1 MPGPAV
7 HHIVAQ
13 RTIAQL
19 RRRSHRGMPAAFLD
33 RVEGEWSS
41 WLYFGCQ
48 GPDPLFF
55 NTKDVHPYVREIVRV
70 YLDVV
75 DFIEGIKQA
84 IRDAIPQHLLDAAA
98 KLEAAYDDVARRS
111 VLLGE
116 IEQGL
121 REVRNT
127 LRMLALQLEA
137 GAKDFLLG
145 DWVFGLLTH
154 PKQTVGMYAPPKWW
168 WFDTLHYRRTG
179 AYATRLLQNAKP
191 DSPELAYAIGYL
203 THFAADTVGHP
214 YVNLICG
221 GPFRTHGQRHKLV
234 ENHQDVFAWSAV
246 HQDQDFIESRL
257 ANAYV
262 IAGSET
268 ALPRELNEF
277 ILRTLHEV
285 YVAPGYDY
293 GAPMNSSD
301 LDDTYRLWLK
311 WFATTTNAVDLPK
324 PVPYSLTRELQEGWE
339 QFADNMGDLASAV
352 AQAAR
357 GPRGIWDIVKLLAT
371 AAVAAVLAAIAIAD
385 YLLGTLA
392 SLGAAPIR
400 HLLAVAYED
409 LYNSFQW
416 FHQALAL
423 KGLAFP
429 FKKQLTQHTVQHVLN
444 PGRSDS
450 TGASA
455 TSIRNG
461 YPYKKFNPPH
471 LPHDRHL
478 VYPRGYGS
486 IPDNMKEWSPSTVAP
501 DSYFASDVFHYIEGD
516 PEFDTVDADFY
527 QFAKSFTESSGGSMS
542 PAAIE
547 DRFRTLA
554 ARGRRGGLGSAV
566 AFSRFLLGQF
576 QQGET
581 IPDFNLDGDRGYAFQ
596 CWRRVKD
603 PTEFN
608 NPEATHLAVET
619 DPDIAR
625 HNVLNTQ
632 TDILHPQPEI
642 R

>member
-13 RTIAQL
+13 RTIEQL
-19 RRRSHRGMPAAFLD
+19 RRRSHPRMTPAFLD
-33 RVEGEWSS
+33 RLEGEWSP
-41 WLYFGCQ
+41 WIHFGCQ

-55 NTKDVHPYVREIVRV
+55 NSKDVHPYVREIVRV

-75 DFIEGIKQA
+75 DFNEEIKRK
-84 IRDAIPQHLLDAAA
+84 IRDAIPQHLLDAATT
-98 KLEAAYDDVARRS
+98 LEAADDVARRS
-111 VLLGE
+111 VLLEE

-121 REVRNT
+121 RDVRNT
-127 LRMLALQLEA
+127 LGMLALRLEA

-145 DWVFGLLTH
+145 NWVFSLLTH

-179 AYATRLLQNAKP
+179 AYATRLLQNARP
-191 DSPELAYAIGYL
+191 DSPEMAYAIGYL

-214 YVNLICG
+214 YVNMISG

-234 ENHQDVFAWSAV
+234 ENHQDVFAWSAANRN
-246 HQDQDFIESRL
+246 QEFIESRL
-257 ANAYV
+257 ADAYV
-262 IAGSET
+262 IGGSKT
-268 ALPRELNEF
+268 ALPRELNEL
-277 ILRTLHEV
+277 ILKTLHEV
-285 YVAPGYDY
+285 YVAPGYAY
-293 GAPMNSSD
+293 CAPMNSSD

-311 WFATTTNAVDLPK
+311 WFAATTNAIDLPK

-339 QFADNMGDLASAV
+339 RFADTMGDMATAV
-352 AQAAR
+352 THAAR
-357 GPRGIWDIVKLLAT
+357 GARGIWDIVKLLAT

-392 SLGAAPIR
+392 TLGAAPIR
-400 HLLAVAYED
+400 HLLALAYED

-429 FKKQLTQHTVQHVLN
+429 FNRQLTHHAVQHVLN

-455 TSIRNG
+455 YSIRNE
-461 YPYKKFNPPH
+461 YPYKKFNPPG
-471 LPHDRHL
+471 LAEERHL

-486 IPDNMKEWSPSTVAP
+486 NPDDMMERSRCTVAP
-501 DSYFASDVFHYIEGD
+501 DSYFGSDLFHYIEGV
-516 PEFDTVDADFY
+516 PEFDTVDVEFY
-527 QFAKSFTESSGGSMS
+527 QFAKSFTESSGTSMS
-542 PAAIE
+542 PVAIE

-554 ARGRRGGLGSAV
+554 LRGRRGGLGSAV
-566 AFSRFLLGQF
+566 TFSRFLLGQF
-576 QQGET
+576 LQGES

-608 NPEATHLAVET
+608 DPATSHLAVET
-619 DPDIAR
+619 DPDFAR